1 MQAQCVLFRRYP
13 EVLQPFKYAGYPMLL
28 QAITLPSSDKQAEG
42 QGPSSEEHQGGN
54 VSADESVHFLDP
66 SKMPQLQ
73 VGCAWLDSAWGR
85 LRACPVALPILHLGP
100 GTHPCCISLC
110 SLGAQW
116 TTRWVRKPTP
126 QAQADCQIPYGLGT
140 SVQRC
145 V

>member
-42 QGPSSEEHQGGN
+42 QGPASEEHQGGS

-73 VGCAWLDSAWGR
+73 VGCAWLGNAGGR
-85 LRACPVALPILHLGP
+85 WRARPLA
-100 GTHPCCISLC
+100 
-110 SLGAQW
+110 
-116 TTRWVRKPTP
+116 
-126 QAQADCQIPYGLGT
+126 
-140 SVQRC
+140 
-145 V
+145 